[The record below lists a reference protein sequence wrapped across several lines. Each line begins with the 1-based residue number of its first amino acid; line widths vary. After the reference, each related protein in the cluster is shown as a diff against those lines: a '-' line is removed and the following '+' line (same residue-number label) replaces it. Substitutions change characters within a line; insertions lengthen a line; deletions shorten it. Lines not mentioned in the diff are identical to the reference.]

1 MKKIYKNIIIL
12 LVLFPSFSFAALDG
26 LKGLMSESLGLLNL
40 GIRII
45 FALAL
50 VLFFWGLVQFIMKSG
65 DAKLRDE
72 GKKRMIW
79 GIIALFVMVSIYG
92 ILNFVGSLVGI
103 NPNSSGSLEVCPPGT
118 INAGGTGPCD

>member
-1 MKKIYKNIIIL
+1 MKKIKNYLILSVIL
-12 LVLFPSFSFAALDG
+12 LPTISFAALDG
-26 LKGLMSESLGLLNL
+26 LKGLMNESLGLLNL

-103 NPNSSGSLEVCPPGT
+103 RPDSSGS
-118 INAGGTGPCD
+118 GGTMPTCSLSDPTCGPN

>member
-1 MKKIYKNIIIL
+1 MKKIKNYLIL
-12 LVLFPSFSFAALDG
+12 SVILVPTISFAALDG
-26 LKGLMSESLGLLNL
+26 LKGLMNESLGLLNL

-50 VLFFWGLVQFIMKSG
+50 ALFFWGLVQFIMKSG

-72 GKKRMIW
+72 GKQRMIW
-79 GIIALFVMVSIYG
+79 GIIALFVMISIYG